1 MEAGDLC
8 IVNTGATIG
17 KTALVDDSDL
27 TPKTT
32 FQKSVAVIKVLNQF
46 TNMKYVEYFMI
57 NETPKLLK
65 TSKGSAIN
73 NLLLGDMKNVLFP
86 MPPLSEQNRIV
97 QKLDELMQYCNELE
111 ASIKQSESQNEKL
124 LQQVLRE
131 ALRKEPVVMV

>member
-1 MEAGDLC
+1 LEAGDLC

-17 KTALVDDSDL
+17 KTALVDNSEL

-86 MPPLSEQNRIV
+86 MPPLSEQSRIV
-97 QKLDELMQYCNELE
+97 QKLDELMQYCNYLE

-131 ALRKEPVVMV
+131 ALRKEAVEV